1 MPLRN
6 RTEAFLAFI
15 DTRLRAAQWALD
27 ENDIEEARK
36 ALAFARQ
43 SIEEWHRQESGERK
57 AVRLAGATKER
68 SA

>member
-27 ENDIEEARK
+27 DGDTEEARK
-36 ALAFARQ
+36 ALAQARQ
-43 SIEEWHRQESGERK
+43 SIEEWHKGERAQRK
-57 AVRLAGATKER
+57 VAVG
-68 SA
+68 

>member
-27 ENDIEEARK
+27 EGDIEEARK
-36 ALAFARQ
+36 ALAFARE
-43 SIEEWHRQESGERK
+43 SIEEWHRQEHAERK
-57 AVRLAGATKER
+57 AG
-68 SA
+68 